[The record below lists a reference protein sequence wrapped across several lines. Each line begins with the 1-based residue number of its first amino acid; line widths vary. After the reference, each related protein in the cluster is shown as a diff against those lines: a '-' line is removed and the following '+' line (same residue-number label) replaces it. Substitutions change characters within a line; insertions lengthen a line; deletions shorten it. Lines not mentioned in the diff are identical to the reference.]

1 MEKTKLF
8 QALLFNG
15 LFGKLFIG
23 SKASKT
29 PREFILKKDDAFLWN
44 KENMYL
50 LLPVDSTQ
58 DSHKSVC
65 INWSIVDI
73 AATTVGLMRSIY
85 SDGKHNLKDKLN
97 HEKNDENFIRLA
109 NKSCK
114 ADDLKNMVVL
124 AIHTGKIYT
133 VLKVSDLC
141 ANSKFDGTSD
151 KKEAKFQTFAEY
163 FEKKY
168 APFFTYL
175 YAYLRIHI

>member
-1 MEKTKLF
+1 MEQSKLF

-23 SKASKT
+23 SKGSKT
-29 PREFILKKDDAFLWN
+29 PRKFILNKDDVFLWN

-50 LLPVDSTQ
+50 VLPTLDSRE
-58 DSHKSVC
+58 SVC
-65 INWSIVDI
+65 INWSVIDV
-73 AATTVGLMRSIY
+73 AAATVGLMINIY
-85 SDGKHNLKDKLN
+85 SDGKHNLIDRLN
-97 HEKNDENFIRLA
+97 HEKNGEDLIRLA

-114 ADDLKNMVVL
+114 ADDLRNLVVL

-133 VLKVSDLC
+133 VLAVSDLC

-151 KKEAKFQTFAEY
+151 KKEAKFRTFAEY

-168 APFFTYL
+168 AKSF
-175 YAYLRIHI
+175 IHILIQEYIANKH